1 LPKSEQIADAGA
13 LSFFI
18 LELNQPLAD
27 FHCINL
33 IPITDLHFIGNA
45 WLVRMDK
52 RPLLYVMLSAALFGI
67 SPTIA
72 KLLVVD
78 MPPVALAGFLYLG
91 AFVGLF
97 LFNAFWKATTTKPRQ
112 KAPPLEKKDLPWLAG
127 GIIAGGIIAPIA
139 LLTGLTMVS
148 GYATSLLLNLEGVAT
163 AIIAVLVFN
172 EFAGRRLWIALL
184 FMTLAGILLAWTPG
198 QGTINLAGLLLIVL
212 AMVSWGIDNNLTQRI
227 SNKDPTQIAQL
238 KGIIAGTTSLSL
250 AILMGLQ
257 IPLDATILFALILGA
272 FSYGLSL
279 VLFIK
284 ALEGLGSSRTSAFFS
299 FGPFIGAVASILVL
313 GESITW
319 LMLMAAAL
327 MLAGVWM
334 LLTERH
340 GHMHRHERTTH
351 EHLHEPEPH
360 HLHAHPEGQEGP
372 HSHEHIHDEM
382 VHSHVH
388 WQDQYHRHEH

>member
-1 LPKSEQIADAGA
+1 
-13 LSFFI
+13 
-18 LELNQPLAD
+18 
-27 FHCINL
+27 
-33 IPITDLHFIGNA
+33 
-45 WLVRMDK
+45 MDR

-78 MPPVALAGFLYLG
+78 IPPVALAGFLYLG
-91 AFVGLF
+91 AFIGLF
-97 LFNAFWKATTTKPRQ
+97 LFNAFRKATTTKPIQ

-127 GIIAGGIIAPIA
+127 AILAGGIIAPIA

-184 FMTLAGILLAWTPG
+184 FMTLAGVLLAWTPG
-198 QGTINLAGLLLIVL
+198 QGTIDLAGLLLIVL

-340 GHMHRHERTTH
+340 GHMHRHERTAH
-351 EHLHEPEPH
+351 EHMHEPEPH

-388 WQDQYHRHEH
+388 WPDQYHRHEH